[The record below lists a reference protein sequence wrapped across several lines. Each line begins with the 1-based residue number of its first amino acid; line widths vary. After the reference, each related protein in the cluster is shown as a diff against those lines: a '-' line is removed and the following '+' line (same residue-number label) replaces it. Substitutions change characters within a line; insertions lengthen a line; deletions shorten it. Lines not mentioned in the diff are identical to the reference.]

1 MSFWAVPRVRA
12 HGIGYPI
19 EQTELAAP
27 VYTKPRPDITEIT
40 PDTSPKTFG
49 DWGELKNGRRM
60 VPGLLAG
67 LTRGSSL
74 CSLFLPGLIAY

>member
-1 MSFWAVPRVRA
+1 MSFRAVPRVRA

-40 PDTSPKTFG
+40 PDTSPQDLRRLRGIKKWSTYGPRFI
-49 DWGELKNGRRM
+49 GRSN
-60 VPGLLAG
+60 PW
-67 LTRGSSL
+67 
-74 CSLFLPGLIAY
+74 LFTL

>member
-1 MSFWAVPRVRA
+1 MSFQAVSCVRA

-19 EQTELAAP
+19 ERAELAAP

-40 PDTSPKTFG
+40 PDTPRKTFR
-49 DWGELKNGRRM
+49 DRGELKNGRTM

-67 LTRGSSL
+67 LTRSSSL